1 MCVAD
6 SLLDEWYDRNT
17 TRATPK
23 QETAAC
29 SEDMFLE
36 LHTRIKDLPVFSSQ
50 GSAFAKMKFTLFCC
64 TQDAVISWDW
74 TCISAPLKKIPL

>member
-50 GSAFAKMKFTLFCC
+50 GSAFAEMKFTC
-64 TQDAVISWDW
+64 TQDAVILWDW
-74 TCISAPLKKIPL
+74 TCISASLKKILL